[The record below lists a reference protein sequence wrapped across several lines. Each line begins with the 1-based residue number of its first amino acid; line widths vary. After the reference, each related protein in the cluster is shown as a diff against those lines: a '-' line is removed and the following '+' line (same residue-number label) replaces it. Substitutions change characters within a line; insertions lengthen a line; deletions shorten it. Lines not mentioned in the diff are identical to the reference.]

1 MGRSVMDG
9 SGDAAAVGKLQSGR
23 FRRPDLPPVQAEQA
37 ISASAA
43 AWADQAGC
51 RLPWLPPRTPGG
63 QRSPASR
70 LQAPACRRAAPQ
82 GASCRRRSASGI
94 RGTQRLL
101 SWMLRLE
108 SFQDRRSRR
117 AQADRTVLHPSQHAR
132 HNCNRDSIAKG
143 LGGSTWNRRISGTI
157 AAVAATARIGGRPLD
172 NDADS
177 SNRHRDLS
185 PCVSMIFSEN
195 RNPLF
200 ANADLRFGIML
211 PKTRAAASR
220 TECVNPDRNA

>member
-9 SGDAAAVGKLQSGR
+9 SGDAAAAGKLQSGR
-23 FRRPDLPPVQAEQA
+23 FRRPDLPPVQAERA

-51 RLPWLPPRTPGG
+51 RLPWLPPRRPGG

-157 AAVAATARIGGRPLD
+157 AAVAATARIGGVP
-172 NDADS
+172 
-177 SNRHRDLS
+177 
-185 PCVSMIFSEN
+185 
-195 RNPLF
+195 
-200 ANADLRFGIML
+200 
-211 PKTRAAASR
+211 
-220 TECVNPDRNA
+220 